1 MKKLLFLLTAMIM
14 AMSLSAAP
22 VDQAT
27 AMKKAQSFLK
37 NELYAGKIMSPGA
50 VTPVLLKAEMG
61 KVKINEPVYYIYNT
75 STTFLVVAGDDRA
88 VDILMVGDRPLKDV
102 NNMPPGLQDMLGQY
116 KDQIMF
122 LQEHPGLQSST
133 LVPAHAPSM
142 NATTYGPLLTC
153 NWDQEAPYWNQCKF
167 GNYQCLTGCP
177 ATSASMVFYYWKY
190 PTAATGVVPGYK
202 STISYSSYGSTSYT
216 HSALPSTTFDWAN
229 MLDSYT
235 GSYTTAQG
243 TAVATLMRY
252 VGQAEHMGYG
262 TSAAGGSGVSVDS
275 VSNIRNAFTF
285 FGYDSSTT
293 RFVKKTSAYSGG
305 STLYTDAQWAALIQE
320 EMAAGRPIVFCAVSS
335 NAGGHA
341 FNVDGYN
348 SSTNKYHVNFGW
360 SGDGNAWC
368 ALNSFGYSSYNF
380 NVYQQMVIGI
390 QPPSGST
397 ATPTLTVSPT
407 SLSFSTTAGQTV
419 SKTFTVTGTNL
430 TGNVTL
436 TKTDANGVYT
446 ISPTTISASAAASG
460 ATVTVTYKPTAAG
473 THTGSIAI
481 ASSGATSKSV
491 SLSGTATAAA
501 LETYTPVMSAA
512 NSSYIT
518 TNSFRANWTDQTSS
532 SNVSSYTLQVTE
544 KGSTPATSQLANIDL
559 SSVTQVTNSD
569 GYLTDVSS
577 NIASYLGTGWTA
589 STYVYANT
597 GMLITGGNLVSPNY
611 SLSGYSKMT
620 VKVTAYSY
628 YSSYYGN
635 ATLSVGSGSQTQT
648 QALSDNS
655 TTYTFV
661 LNCSST
667 DKVTIG
673 STSNYISVS
682 KIEIYAGDAS
692 SVNMFA
698 ASETGGETSRTI
710 TGITNKYYTVNNLKE
725 GGTFTYKVKAIY
737 TDGSQSAWS
746 NEQEVTLTEPVAA
759 TPTLTV
765 TPTSLNMSAYT
776 GETATAT
783 FKVTGAD
790 LTGNVTLTKSGSSV
804 FTISP
809 TTITAAN
816 AANGVNVTVT
826 YKPTATGTQTG
837 TITIAS
843 SGAESKT
850 VSLTGT
856 ASAAPIT
863 TYTPVMS
870 AANSSYVTSSS
881 FRADWTDQTA
891 SSNVASYTLQ
901 VNGQGGSTPSTGTTL
916 LGTID
921 GSNYTGSY
929 KTITLS
935 SPWGGT
941 NVKGGNSA
949 VYTSGSSGKITFT
962 IPSGYSSNTTFS
974 VQITTVSGTYGSG
987 NITVKSTQ
995 TSAVGHSFSKG
1006 ETYTWTVTGKTGDVI
1021 TIYSTDSS
1029 YSPDMSL
1036 IKVYAGNITLNATET
1051 GDATARTITG
1061 ITNKYYTV
1069 NNLTAGAT
1077 YTYKVKAIYTDG
1089 SESAWSNEQSV
1100 TLKDEEPAA
1109 TPTLTVTPTSLNMTA
1124 NVGETKTATFKVTG
1138 ADLTGNVTLSV
1149 SGASV
1154 FTISQSSITAANAAN
1169 GVNVTVTYKPTAYG
1183 TQTATVTVASSG
1195 ATSKTVA
1202 LTGNATINKANP
1214 VLTTPT
1220 IVSSTSFTANWTHD
1234 VDASTVSSYTMYG
1247 TLTAQPSGDDP
1258 EPETTLLGSLDGSN
1272 YTGSYASITL
1282 TSPWGGSNVKAGNGA
1297 IYTKNSSSWWGSST
1311 TYGTITFTIPSGYS
1325 NATFTI
1331 QITTANT
1338 SYGTGNITVKSAKTS
1353 AVGHTFAK
1361 GETYTWTV
1369 TGSAGDKI
1377 TIYSTDSSYSP
1388 DMTWIGIYAGTMNL
1402 NATATGDNTNFV
1414 ITDIDAGSTGITL
1427 SNLVEGGTYSYY
1439 IVANY
1444 VDGTTG
1450 TSNTQEV
1457 TLVSVNM
1464 GGHTAV
1470 KSLIADGDEIESVTY
1485 VNMAGVQSKQPWD
1498 GVNIVVTRYKSGAVK
1513 SSKVMF

>member
-1 MKKLLFLLTAMIM
+1 MKKILLFLTAAMITASM
-14 AMSLSAAP
+14 MAAP
-22 VDQAT
+22 VDQFT
-27 AMKKAQSFLK
+27 AMQKAKSFLT
-37 NELYAGKIMSPGA
+37 NELYAGKMMSPA
-50 VTPVLLKAEMG
+50 ALQPVLLKAEMG
-61 KVKINEPVYYIYNT
+61 NAKLNEPVYYIFNT

-88 VDILMVGDRPLKDV
+88 EEILMIGDRPLSNV
-102 NNMPPGLQDMLGQY
+102 NSLPLGLQDMLGQY

-122 LQEHPGLQSST
+122 LQEHPGLRPTS
-133 LVPAHAPSM
+133 VEAPTPSF
-142 NATTYGPLLTC
+142 NAATYGPLLTC
-153 NWDQEAPYWNQCKF
+153 NWDQEAPYYNQCKF
-167 GNYQCLTGCP
+167 GSYQCLTGCP

-190 PTAATGVVPGYK
+190 PTGATPAVPGYK
-202 STISYSSYGSTSYT
+202 STISYSSYGSKSYT

-243 TAVATLMRY
+243 TAVATLMHY
-252 VGQAEHMGYG
+252 VGQAERMGYG

-275 VSNIRNAFTF
+275 VCNIRDAFTF

-305 STLYTDAQWAALIQE
+305 TTLYSDSQWAALIQE

-368 ALNSFGYSSYNF
+368 SLNSFGYSSYNF

-407 SLSFSTTAGQTV
+407 SLSFSTTAGQAV

-436 TKTDANGVYT
+436 TKTDANGAYT
-446 ISPTTISASAAASG
+446 ISPTTITAANAANG
-460 ATVTVTYKPTAAG
+460 VTVTVTYNPTAAG

-481 ASSGATSKSV
+481 ASSGATSKTV

-501 LETYTPVMSAA
+501 L
-512 NSSYIT
+512 
-518 TNSFRANWTDQTSS
+518 
-532 SNVSSYTLQVTE
+532 
-544 KGSTPATSQLANIDL
+544 
-559 SSVTQVTNSD
+559 
-569 GYLTDVSS
+569 
-577 NIASYLGTGWTA
+577 
-589 STYVYANT
+589 
-597 GMLITGGNLVSPNY
+597 
-611 SLSGYSKMT
+611 
-620 VKVTAYSY
+620 
-628 YSSYYGN
+628 
-635 ATLSVGSGSQTQT
+635 
-648 QALSDNS
+648 
-655 TTYTFV
+655 
-661 LNCSST
+661 
-667 DKVTIG
+667 
-673 STSNYISVS
+673 
-682 KIEIYAGDAS
+682 
-692 SVNMFA
+692 
-698 ASETGGETSRTI
+698 
-710 TGITNKYYTVNNLKE
+710 
-725 GGTFTYKVKAIY
+725 
-737 TDGSQSAWS
+737 
-746 NEQEVTLTEPVAA
+746 
-759 TPTLTV
+759 
-765 TPTSLNMSAYT
+765 
-776 GETATAT
+776 
-783 FKVTGAD
+783 
-790 LTGNVTLTKSGSSV
+790 
-804 FTISP
+804 
-809 TTITAAN
+809 
-816 AANGVNVTVT
+816 
-826 YKPTATGTQTG
+826 
-837 TITIAS
+837 
-843 SGAESKT
+843 
-850 VSLTGT
+850 
-856 ASAAPIT
+856 T

-870 AANSSYVTSSS
+870 AAKSSYITNSS
-881 FRADWTDQTA
+881 FRADWTDQT
-891 SSNVASYTLQ
+891 SSTNVSSYTLQ
-901 VNGQGGSTPSTGTTL
+901 VNSEGSSTPTTTTL
-916 LGTID
+916 LGTIN

-941 NVKGGNSA
+941 NVKGGNNA

-1036 IKVYAGNITLNATET
+1036 IQVYAGNINLNASET
-1051 GDATARTITG
+1051 GDANARTITG

-1069 NNLTAGAT
+1069 SNLTAGTT
-1077 YTYKVKAIYTDG
+1077 YVYKVKAIYTDG
-1089 SESAWSNEQSV
+1089 TSSSWSNEQSV
-1100 TLKDEEPAA
+1100 TLSEDQPAA
-1109 TPTLTVTPTSLNMTA
+1109 TPTLTVTPTSLNMSAKVNGTA
-1124 NVGETKTATFKVTG
+1124 TATFKVTG
-1138 ADLTGNVTLSV
+1138 ADLTGNVTLSL
-1149 SGASV
+1149 SGDNV
-1154 FTISQSSITAANAAN
+1154 FSISPTTITAANAAN

-1202 LTGNATINKANP
+1202 ITGNATLDKANP
-1214 VLTTPT
+1214 VLTAPT

-1234 VDASTVSSYTMYG
+1234 VDASSVSSYTMYG
-1247 TLTAQPSGDDP
+1247 VLTAQPSGE
-1258 EPETTLLGSLDGSN
+1258 EPSGSTLLGSLDGSN

-1297 IYTKNSSSWWGSST
+1297 IYTKNSSSWWST
-1311 TYGTITFTIPSGYS
+1311 SYGNITYTVPSGYS
-1325 NATFTI
+1325 NATFTV
-1331 QITTANT
+1331 QITTAST
-1338 SYGTGNITVKSAKTS
+1338 SYGSGSITVKSATTS
-1353 AVGHTFAK
+1353 AVKQTVTK
-1361 GETYTWTV
+1361 GNTYTWTV
-1369 TGSAGDKI
+1369 TASAGDKI

-1388 DMTWIGIYAGTMNL
+1388 DMAWIGIYAGTMNL

-1414 ITDIDAGSTGITL
+1414 ITDISAGSTGITL
-1427 SNLVEGGTYSYY
+1427 SNLVENGTYSYY

-1444 VDGTTG
+1444 VDGTTA

-1464 GGHTAV
+1464 GNQTAIN
-1470 KSLIADGDEIESVTY
+1470 SIAADGDEVESVTY
-1485 VNMAGVQSKQPWD
+1485 VNMSGVQSKEPFD
-1498 GVNIVVTRYKSGAVK
+1498 GINIVVTRYKSGAVK
-1513 SSKVMF
+1513 STKVLH

>member
-1 MKKLLFLLTAMIM
+1 MKKILFFLTAAIM

-27 AMKKAQSFLK
+27 AMRKAQNFLSQH
-37 NELYAGKIMSPGA
+37 YAGKVMAPA
-50 VTPVLLKAEMG
+50 ALQPVLLKAEMG
-61 KVKINEPVYYIYNT
+61 KAKINEPVYYIYNT
-75 STTFLVVAGDDRA
+75 ATTFVVVAGDDRA
-88 VDILMVGDRPLKDV
+88 EEILMVGDRPLKDV
-102 NNMPPGLQDMLGQY
+102 NNLPLGLRDLLGQY

-122 LQEHPGLQSST
+122 LQEHPGLHGSPMAIPPGT
-133 LVPAHAPSM
+133 PSLR
-142 NATTYGPLLTC
+142 AGTYGPLLTC
-153 NWDQEAPYWNQCKF
+153 NWDQQAPYWNQCKF
-167 GNYQCLTGCP
+167 GSYQCLTGCP
-177 ATSASMVFYYWKY
+177 ATSASMVFYFWKY
-190 PTAATGVVPGYK
+190 PTDPTPVVPGYK
-202 STISYSSYGSTSYT
+202 STISTGSYSSKSYT

-229 MLDSYT
+229 MLDDYT

-243 TAVATLMRY
+243 NAVATLMHY

-262 TSAAGGSGVSVDS
+262 TDGSGVSVDS

-305 STLYTDAQWAALIQE
+305 STLYTDAQWAAMIQE

-335 NAGGHA
+335 SAGGHA

-348 SSTNKYHVNFGW
+348 SSTNKYHINFGW

-368 ALNSFGYSSYNF
+368 SLNSFGYSSYNF

-390 QPPSGST
+390 QPPSGAS
-397 ATPTLTVSPT
+397 ATPTLSVSPT

-436 TKTDANGVYT
+436 TKTDANGAYT

-473 THTGSIAI
+473 THTGSITI
-481 ASSGATSKSV
+481 ASSGATSKTV

-518 TNSFRANWTDQTSS
+518 TNSFRANWTDQTTS
-532 SNVSSYTLQVTE
+532 SNVASYTLQVTE
-544 KGSTPATSQLANIDL
+544 KGSTPATSQLADIDL
-559 SSVTQVTNSD
+559 SGVTQVTTSD
-569 GYLTDVSS
+569 GYLSDVSS
-577 NIASYLGTGWTA
+577 NITSYLGTGWTA

-597 GMLITGGNLVSPNY
+597 GMLITGGNLVSPTY
-611 SLSGYSKMT
+611 SLSGYSKVT
-620 VKVTAYSY
+620 VKVKAYSY

-635 ATLSVGSGSQTQT
+635 ATLSVATGSASKT
-648 QALSDNS
+648 QALSDTN
-655 TTYTFV
+655 TEYTFV
-661 LNCSST
+661 LDCSSS

-673 STSNYISVS
+673 STSNYISIS
-682 KIEIYAGDAS
+682 NIEIYAGDAS
-692 SVNMFA
+692 SLNMLA

-710 TGITNKYYTVNNLKE
+710 TGITNKYYTVNNLKT
-725 GGTFTYKVKAIY
+725 GGTFVYKVKAIY

-746 NEQEVTLTEPVAA
+746 NEQEVTLKEEEVVA

-765 TPTSLNMSAYT
+765 TPATLSMTAYT

-804 FTISP
+804 FTIS
-809 TTITAAN
+809 TTSITAAN

-850 VSLTGT
+850 VTLTGNAT
-856 ASAAPIT
+856 TAPIT

-870 AANSSYVTSSS
+870 AANSSYVTTNS

-891 SSNVASYTLQ
+891 SANVASYTLQ
-901 VNGQGGSTPSTGTTL
+901 VNGQGGTTPSTGTTL

-921 GSNYTGSY
+921 GSSYTGSY
-929 KTITLS
+929 KTISLT
-935 SPWGGT
+935 SPWGGS
-941 NVKGGNSA
+941 NVRGGNSA
-949 VYTSGSSGKITFT
+949 VYFTKSGKITFT
-962 IPSGYSSNTTFS
+962 IPSGYSNATFS
-974 VQITTVSGTYGSG
+974 VKVTTSNNSYGTG
-987 NITVKSTQ
+987 NVTVKSTK
-995 TSAVGHSFSKG
+995 TTAAGHTFAKN
-1006 ETYTWTVTGKTGDVI
+1006 ETYTWIVTGSAGDVI
-1021 TIYSTDSS
+1021 TLTTTDSS
-1029 YSPDMSL
+1029 YSPDMTM
-1036 IKVYAGNITLNATET
+1036 IQVYAGNTTLNATET
-1051 GDATARTITG
+1051 GDATDRTITG

-1069 NNLTAGAT
+1069 TGLTTAAT

-1089 SESAWSNEQSV
+1089 SESAWSNEQTV

-1109 TPTLTVTPTSLNMTA
+1109 TPTLTVTPASLSMTA
-1124 NVGETKTATFKVTG
+1124 NVGATKTATFKVTG
-1138 ADLTGNVTLSV
+1138 ADLTGNVTLSL

-1154 FTISQSSITAANAAN
+1154 FSISPTTITAANAAN
-1169 GVNVTVTYKPTAYG
+1169 GVNVTVTYAPTAYG
-1183 TQTATVTVASSG
+1183 SQTATVTIASEG
-1195 ATSKTVA
+1195 AASKTVA
-1202 LTGNATINKANP
+1202 LTGNATINKADP
-1214 VLTTPT
+1214 VLTDATN
-1220 IVSSTSFTANWTHD
+1220 ISSTSFTANWTHD
-1234 VDASTVSSYTMYG
+1234 VDASSVSSYTLYG
-1247 TLTAQPSGDDP
+1247 KLTAQPEGGD
-1258 EPETTLLGSLDGSN
+1258 EPTSTLLGSLDGSN
-1272 YTGSYASITL
+1272 YTGSYASISL
-1282 TSPWGGSNVKAGNGA
+1282 TSPWGGSNVRAGNGA
-1297 IYTKNSSSWWGSST
+1297 IYTKNSTSWWST
-1311 TYGTITFTIPSGYS
+1311 SYGNITFTIPSGYS

-1353 AVGHTFAK
+1353 AVGHTFTK

-1377 TIYSTDSSYSP
+1377 TIYSTDNSYSP
-1388 DMTWIGIYAGTMNL
+1388 DMALICIYAGTLNL
-1402 NATATGDNTNFV
+1402 NATATGDNTDFV
-1414 ITDIDAGSTGITL
+1414 ITDIEAGSAGITL

-1439 IVANY
+1439 LVANY
-1444 VDGTTG
+1444 VDGTTA

-1457 TLVSVNM
+1457 TLLSMNFNPN
-1464 GGHTAV
+1464 TAINSIV
-1470 KSLIADGDEIESVTY
+1470 ADGDEIESITY
-1485 VNMAGVQSKQPWD
+1485 VNMSGMQSKEPFE
-1498 GVNIVVTRYKSGAVK
+1498 GVNIKVVRYKNGAVK
-1513 SSKVMF
+1513 SSKVLY

>member
-1 MKKLLFLLTAMIM
+1 MKKILFFLTAAIM

-27 AMKKAQSFLK
+27 AMRKAQNFLSQH
-37 NELYAGKIMSPGA
+37 YAGKVMAPA
-50 VTPVLLKAEMG
+50 ALQPVLLKAEMG
-61 KVKINEPVYYIYNT
+61 KAKINEPVYYIYNT
-75 STTFLVVAGDDRA
+75 ATTFVVVAGDDRA
-88 VDILMVGDRPLKDV
+88 EEILMVGDRPLKDV
-102 NNMPPGLQDMLGQY
+102 NNLPLGLRDLLGQY

-122 LQEHPGLQSST
+122 LQEHPGLHGSPMAIPPGT
-133 LVPAHAPSM
+133 PSLR
-142 NATTYGPLLTC
+142 AGTYGPLLTC
-153 NWDQEAPYWNQCKF
+153 NWDQQAPYWNQCKF
-167 GNYQCLTGCP
+167 GSYQCLTGCP
-177 ATSASMVFYYWKY
+177 ATSASMVFYFWKY
-190 PTAATGVVPGYK
+190 PTDPTPVVPGYK
-202 STISYSSYGSTSYT
+202 STISTGSYSSKSYT

-229 MLDSYT
+229 MLDDYT

-243 TAVATLMRY
+243 NAVATLMHY

-262 TSAAGGSGVSVDS
+262 TDGSGVSVDS

-305 STLYTDAQWAALIQE
+305 STLYTDAQWAAMIQE

-335 NAGGHA
+335 SAGGHA

-348 SSTNKYHVNFGW
+348 SSTNKYHINFGW

-368 ALNSFGYSSYNF
+368 SLNSFGYSSYNF

-390 QPPSGST
+390 QPPSGAS
-397 ATPTLTVSPT
+397 ATPTLSVSPT

-436 TKTDANGVYT
+436 TKTDANGAYT

-473 THTGSIAI
+473 THTGSITI
-481 ASSGATSKSV
+481 ASSGATSKTV
-491 SLSGTATAAA
+491 SLSGSATAAA

-518 TNSFRANWTDQTSS
+518 TNSFRANWTDQTTS
-532 SNVSSYTLQVTE
+532 SNVASYTLQVTE
-544 KGSTPATSQLANIDL
+544 KGSTPATSQLADIDL
-559 SSVTQVTNSD
+559 SGVTQVTTSD
-569 GYLTDVSS
+569 GYLSDVSS
-577 NIASYLGTGWTA
+577 NITSYLGTGWTA

-597 GMLITGGNLVSPNY
+597 GMLITGGNLVSPTY
-611 SLSGYSKMT
+611 SLSGYSKVT
-620 VKVTAYSY
+620 VKVKAYSY

-635 ATLSVGSGSQTQT
+635 ATLSVATGSASKT
-648 QALSDNS
+648 QALSDTN
-655 TTYTFV
+655 TEYTFV
-661 LNCSST
+661 LDCSSS

-673 STSNYISVS
+673 STSNYISIS
-682 KIEIYAGDAS
+682 NIEIYAGDAS
-692 SVNMFA
+692 SLNMLA

-710 TGITNKYYTVNNLKE
+710 TGITNKYYTVNNLKT
-725 GGTFTYKVKAIY
+725 GGTFVYKVKAIY

-746 NEQEVTLTEPVAA
+746 NEQEVTLKEEEVVA

-765 TPTSLNMSAYT
+765 TPATLSMTAYT

-804 FTISP
+804 FTIS
-809 TTITAAN
+809 TTSITAAN

-850 VSLTGT
+850 VTLTGNAT
-856 ASAAPIT
+856 TAPIT

-870 AANSSYVTSSS
+870 AANSSYVTTNS

-891 SSNVASYTLQ
+891 SANVASYTLQ
-901 VNGQGGSTPSTGTTL
+901 VNGQGGTTPSTGSTL

-921 GSNYTGSY
+921 GSSYTGSY
-929 KTITLS
+929 KTISLT
-935 SPWGGT
+935 SPWGGS
-941 NVKGGNSA
+941 NVRGGNSA
-949 VYTSGSSGKITFT
+949 VYFTKSGKITFT
-962 IPSGYSSNTTFS
+962 IPSGYSNATFS
-974 VQITTVSGTYGSG
+974 VKVTTSNNSYGTG
-987 NITVKSTQ
+987 NVTVKSTK
-995 TSAVGHSFSKG
+995 TTAVGHTFAKN
-1006 ETYTWTVTGKTGDVI
+1006 ETYTWIVTGSAGDVI
-1021 TIYSTDSS
+1021 TLTTTDSS
-1029 YSPDMSL
+1029 YSPDMTM
-1036 IKVYAGNITLNATET
+1036 IQVYAGNTTLNATET
-1051 GDATARTITG
+1051 GDATDRTITG

-1069 NNLTAGAT
+1069 TGLTTAAT

-1089 SESAWSNEQSV
+1089 SESAWSNEQTV

-1109 TPTLTVTPTSLNMTA
+1109 TPTLTVTPASLSMTA
-1124 NVGETKTATFKVTG
+1124 NVGATKTATFKVTG
-1138 ADLTGNVTLSV
+1138 ADLTGNVTLSL

-1154 FTISQSSITAANAAN
+1154 FSISPTTITAANAAN
-1169 GVNVTVTYKPTAYG
+1169 GVNVTVTYAPTAYG
-1183 TQTATVTVASSG
+1183 SQTATVTIASEG
-1195 ATSKTVA
+1195 AASKTVA
-1202 LTGNATINKANP
+1202 LTGNATINKADP
-1214 VLTTPT
+1214 VLTDATN
-1220 IVSSTSFTANWTHD
+1220 ISSTSFTANWTHD
-1234 VDASTVSSYTMYG
+1234 VDASSVSSYTLYG
-1247 TLTAQPSGDDP
+1247 KLTAQPEGGD
-1258 EPETTLLGSLDGSN
+1258 EPTSTLLGSLDGSN
-1272 YTGSYASITL
+1272 YTGSYASISL
-1282 TSPWGGSNVKAGNGA
+1282 TSPWGGSNVRAGNGA
-1297 IYTKNSSSWWGSST
+1297 IYTKNSTSWWST
-1311 TYGTITFTIPSGYS
+1311 SYGNITFTIPSGYS

-1353 AVGHTFAK
+1353 AVGHTFTK

-1377 TIYSTDSSYSP
+1377 TIYSTDNSYSP
-1388 DMTWIGIYAGTMNL
+1388 DMALICIYAGTLNL
-1402 NATATGDNTNFV
+1402 NATATGDNTDFV
-1414 ITDIDAGSTGITL
+1414 ITDIEAGSAGITL

-1439 IVANY
+1439 LVANY
-1444 VDGTTG
+1444 VDGTTA

-1457 TLVSVNM
+1457 TLLSMNFNPN
-1464 GGHTAV
+1464 TAINSIV
-1470 KSLIADGDEIESVTY
+1470 ADGDEIESITY
-1485 VNMAGVQSKQPWD
+1485 VNMSGMQSKEPFE
-1498 GVNIVVTRYKSGAVK
+1498 GVNIKVVRYKNGAVK
-1513 SSKVMF
+1513 SSKVLY

>member
-1 MKKLLFLLTAMIM
+1 MKKILLLMATVLTAV
-14 AMSLSAAP
+14 SLTAAP
-22 VDQAT
+22 VDQVT
-27 AMKKAQSFLK
+27 AKKIAQNYLT
-37 NELYAGKIMSPGA
+37 NVLYAGKMMAPVA
-50 VTPVLLKAEMG
+50 VNPVLLKAEMG
-61 KVKINEPVYYIYNT
+61 SVKVNQPVYYIYNT
-75 STTFLVVAGDDRA
+75 STTFIVVAGDDRA
-88 VDILMVGDRPLKDV
+88 ESILMVGDRPLKDL
-102 NNMPPGLQDMLGQY
+102 NNLPWGLRDMLGQY
-116 KDQIMF
+116 KDQIMY
-122 LQEHPGLQSST
+122 LQEHPGMQSST
-133 LVPAHAPSM
+133 LALPNHRL

-153 NWDQEAPYWNQCKF
+153 NWDQEAPYYNQCKF
-167 GNYQCLTGCP
+167 GTYQCLTGCP

-190 PTAATGVVPGYK
+190 PTAATPAVPGYK
-202 STISYSSYGSTSYT
+202 STISYSSYGSKSYT
-216 HSALPSTTFDWAN
+216 HTALPSVTFDWAN

-243 TAVATLMRY
+243 NAVATLMHY
-252 VGQAEHMGYG
+252 VGQAERMGYG

-275 VSNIRNAFTF
+275 VCNIRDAFTF
-285 FGYDSSTT
+285 FGYDASTT

-305 STLYTDAQWAALIQE
+305 STLYTDSQWAAMIQE

-341 FNVDGYN
+341 FNVDGYR
-348 SSTNKYHVNFGW
+348 SSDNKYHVNFGW

-368 ALNSFGYSSYNF
+368 SLNSFGYSSYNF

-397 ATPTLTVSPT
+397 ATPTLTVSPS

-430 TGNVTL
+430 TGSVTL

-446 ISPTTISASAAASG
+446 ISPSTISASAAASG

-481 ASSGATSKSV
+481 ASSGATSKTV

-518 TNSFRANWTDQTSS
+518 TNSFRANWTDQTTS

-544 KGSTPATSQLANIDL
+544 KGSTPATSQLASIDL
-559 SSVTQVTNSD
+559 SSVSQVVND
-569 GYLTDVSS
+569 EGYLTDVSGS
-577 NIASYLGTGWTA
+577 IASYLGTGWTA

-611 SLSGYSKMT
+611 SLSGYSKVT

-628 YSSYYGN
+628 YSSYYGA
-635 ATLSVGSGSQTQT
+635 ATLSVGTGSQTKT
-648 QALSDNS
+648 QALSDS
-655 TTYTFV
+655 GTEYTFV

-682 KIEIYAGDAS
+682 KIEIYAGDATLTS
-692 SVNMFA
+692 FK
-698 ASETGGETSRTI
+698 ASESGGETSRTI

-725 GGTFTYKVKAIY
+725 GATFVYKVKAIY
-737 TDGSQSAWS
+737 TDGTQSAWS
-746 NEQEVTLTEPVAA
+746 NEQEVTLQEAVVA

-765 TPTSLNMSAYT
+765 TPATLNMSAYT

-804 FTISP
+804 FTITP

-856 ASAAPIT
+856 ATNAPVT

-870 AANSSYVTSSS
+870 AANSSYITSSS
-881 FRADWTDQTA
+881 FRADWTDQT
-891 SSNVASYTLQ
+891 SSTNVASYTLQ
-901 VNGQGGSTPSTGTTL
+901 VNGQGGGSTPTPTTTL
-916 LGTID
+916 LGSID

-935 SPWGGT
+935 SPWSGT
-941 NVKGGNSA
+941 SVKGGNSA
-949 VYTSGSSGKITFT
+949 VYIAKNGKITFT
-962 IPSGYSSNTTFS
+962 IPSGYSSNTTFT
-974 VQITTVSGTYGSG
+974 VKITTVTGTYGTG
-987 NITVKSTQ
+987 NFTVAATQ
-995 TSAVGHSFSKG
+995 TSAVGHTFAKG
-1006 ETYTWTVTGKTGDVI
+1006 ETYAWTVTGKTGDVI
-1021 TIYSTDSS
+1021 TITSTDSS
-1029 YSPDMSL
+1029 YSPDASL
-1036 IKVYAGNITLNATET
+1036 IEVYAGNATLNASES
-1051 GDATARTITG
+1051 GDATNRTITG

-1124 NVGETKTATFKVTG
+1124 NVDGTATATFKVTG
-1138 ADLTGNVTLSV
+1138 TDLTGNVTLTK
-1149 SGASV
+1149 SGSDV
-1154 FTISQSSITAANAAN
+1154 FSITPTTITAANAAN

-1183 TQTATVTVASSG
+1183 TQTGTVTVASAG
-1195 ATSKTVA
+1195 ATSKTVS
-1202 LTGNATINKANP
+1202 LNGNATIGKANP
-1214 VLTTPT
+1214 VLNAATN
-1220 IVSSTSFTANWTHD
+1220 ISSTSFTANWTHD
-1234 VDASTVSSYTMYG
+1234 VSASTVSSYTLYG
-1247 TLTAQPSGDDP
+1247 TLTAQPGGGD
-1258 EPETTLLGSLDGSN
+1258 EPTTTLLGSLDGSN
-1272 YTGSYASITL
+1272 YTGSYTSITL

-1297 IYTKNSSSWWGSST
+1297 IYTKNSSSWWST
-1311 TYGTITFTIPSGYS
+1311 SYGNITFTVPSGYS
-1325 NATFTI
+1325 NATFTV
-1331 QITTANT
+1331 QITSANS

-1353 AVGHTFAK
+1353 AVGYTFTQGATK
-1361 GETYTWTV
+1361 TWTV
-1369 TGSAGDKI
+1369 TASAGDKI

-1388 DMTWIGIYAGTMNL
+1388 DMAFIAIYAGTMNL
-1402 NATATGDNTNFV
+1402 NATATGDNTDFV

-1439 IVANY
+1439 LVANY
-1444 VDGTTG
+1444 VDGTTA

-1457 TLVSVNM
+1457 TLVGLNI
-1464 GGHTAV
+1464 GHDTAIN
-1470 KSLIADGDEIESVTY
+1470 SIAADGDEVVSVTY
-1485 VNMAGVQSKQPWD
+1485 VNMSGMQSKQPWD
-1498 GVNIVVTRYKSGAVK
+1498 GVNIVVTRYKSGLTK
-1513 SSKVMF
+1513 SSKVIR

>member
-1 MKKLLFLLTAMIM
+1 MKKLLFFLTAAIM

-22 VDQAT
+22 VDQTT

-37 NELYAGKIMSPGA
+37 NELYAGQFMSPA
-50 VTPVLLKAEMG
+50 ATVPVLLKAEMG
-61 KVKINEPVYYIYNT
+61 DAKVGTPVYYIFNT
-75 STTFLVVAGDDRA
+75 STTFIVVAGDDRA
-88 VDILMVGDRPLKDV
+88 DEILMVGDRPLRDV
-102 NNMPPGLQDMLGQY
+102 NNLPLGMQDMLGQY
-116 KDQIMF
+116 KDQIMY
-122 LQEHPGLQSST
+122 LQKNPNLKSN
-133 LVPAHAPSM
+133 LLANPANTPKLRAG
-142 NATTYGPLLTC
+142 TYGPLLTC
-153 NWDQEAPYWNQCKF
+153 NWDQEAPYYNQCKF

-190 PTAATGVVPGYK
+190 PTAATPTVPGYK

-216 HSALPSTTFDWAN
+216 HSALPSTTFDWDN
-229 MLDSYT
+229 MLDDYT

-262 TSAAGGSGVSVDS
+262 TSSAGGSGVSVDS
-275 VSNIRNAFTF
+275 VCNIRDAFTF

-305 STLYTDAQWAALIQE
+305 TTLYTDTQWAAMIQE

-341 FNVDGYN
+341 FNVDGYR
-348 SSTNKYHVNFGW
+348 SSDNKYHINFGW

-368 ALNSFGYSSYNF
+368 SLNSFGYSSYNF

-390 QPPSGST
+390 QPPSSSD
-397 ATPTLTVSPT
+397 TPTLTVTPST
-407 SLSFSTTAGQTV
+407 LSFSTTAGQTAT
-419 SKTFTVTGTNL
+419 KTFTVTGSDL
-430 TGNVTL
+430 TGSVTVAL
-436 TKTDANGVYT
+436 TDANGVYSV
-446 ISPTTISASAAASG
+446 SPTTISASAAASG
-460 ATVTVTYKPTAAG
+460 ATVTVTYNPTAAG
-473 THTGSIAI
+473 THSATVTLS
-481 ASSGATSKSV
+481 SSGATSKTV
-491 SLSGTATAAA
+491 SISGTATAAA

-532 SNVSSYTLQVTE
+532 SNVTSYTLQVTE
-544 KGSTPATSQLANIDL
+544 KGSTPATSELANIDL
-559 SSVTQVTNSD
+559 SNVTQVTNSN
-569 GYLTDVSS
+569 GYLSDVSS
-577 NIASYLGTGWTA
+577 SITSYLGTGWTA

-597 GMLITGGNLVSPNY
+597 GMLITGGNLVSPTY
-611 SLSGYSKMT
+611 SLSGYSQVT
-620 VKVTAYSY
+620 VKVKAYSY
-628 YSSYYGN
+628 YSSYYGS
-635 ATLSVGSGSQTQT
+635 ATLSVGTGSQTQT
-648 QALSDNS
+648 QALTDNS
-655 TTYTFV
+655 TEYTFV
-661 LNCSST
+661 LNCSSS

-682 KIEIYAGDAS
+682 SIQIYAGDAS

-710 TGITNKYYTVNNLKE
+710 TGITNKYYTVSNLKE
-725 GGTFTYKVKAIY
+725 GGTFIYKVKAIY
-737 TDGSQSAWS
+737 TDGSESAWS
-746 NEQEVTLTEPVAA
+746 NEQEVTLNEATVA

-765 TPTSLNMSAYT
+765 TPATLSMSAYT

-783 FKVTGAD
+783 FTVTGAD

-804 FTISP
+804 FSITP

-826 YKPTATGTQTG
+826 YAPTATGTQTA
-837 TITIAS
+837 TITVAS

-850 VSLTGT
+850 VTLTGT
-856 ASAAPIT
+856 ATTAPIT

-901 VNGQGGSTPSTGTTL
+901 VDGQGGGTTPTTTTL
-916 LGTID
+916 LGSID

-941 NVKGGNSA
+941 SVKGGNSA
-949 VYTSGSSGKITFT
+949 VYISKNGKITFT
-962 IPSGYSSNTTFS
+962 IPSGYSSNTTFT
-974 VQITTVSGTYGSG
+974 VKITTVTGTYGSG
-987 NITVKSTQ
+987 NFTVAATQ
-995 TSAVGHSFSKG
+995 TSSVGHTFSKG
-1006 ETYTWTVTGKTGDVI
+1006 ETYAWTITGKTGDVI
-1021 TIYSTDSS
+1021 TITSTDSS
-1029 YSPDMSL
+1029 YSPDASL
-1036 IKVYAGNITLNATET
+1036 IEVYAGNATLNASET

-1069 NNLTAGAT
+1069 EGLTAAAT

-1089 SESAWSNEQSV
+1089 TESDWSNEQTV
-1100 TLKDEEPAA
+1100 TLKEEEQAA

-1124 NVGETKTATFKVTG
+1124 NVDGTATATFKVTG
-1138 ADLTGNVTLSV
+1138 ADLTGNVTLTLSE
-1149 SGASV
+1149 ASV
-1154 FTISQSSITAANAAN
+1154 FSISTTSITAANAAN
-1169 GVNVTVTYKPTAYG
+1169 GVTVTVTYAPTAYG

-1202 LTGNATINKANP
+1202 LTGNATIEKATP
-1214 VLTTPT
+1214 VLNAATN
-1220 IVSSTSFTANWTHD
+1220 ISSTGFTANWTHD
-1234 VDASTVSSYTMYG
+1234 VSSSSVSSYTLYG
-1247 TLTAQPSGDDP
+1247 TLTAQPSGD
-1258 EPETTLLGSLDGSN
+1258 EPSGATLLGSLDGSN
-1272 YTGSYASITL
+1272 YTGSYTSITL
-1282 TSPWGGSNVKAGNGA
+1282 SSPWGGSNVKGGNGA
-1297 IYTKNSSSWWGSST
+1297 IYTKNSSSWWSSST
-1311 TYGTITFTIPSGYS
+1311 TYGTITYTVPSGYS

-1331 QITTANT
+1331 QITTAST
-1338 SYGTGNITVKSAKTS
+1338 SYGAGNITVKSAKTS
-1353 AVGHTFAK
+1353 AVGHTFVK

-1369 TGSAGDKI
+1369 TASAGDKI

-1388 DMTWIGIYAGTMNL
+1388 DMTLINVYAGTLNL
-1402 NATATGDNTNFV
+1402 NATATGDNTDFV

-1444 VDGTTG
+1444 VDGTTA

-1464 GGHTAV
+1464 DNTGINT
-1470 KSLIADGDEIESVTY
+1470 IATDGDEIESVTY
-1485 VNMAGVQSKQPWD
+1485 VNMSGVQSKEPWD
-1498 GVNIVVTRYKSGAVK
+1498 GVNIVVTRYRSGAVK
-1513 SSKVMF
+1513 SSKVRF

>member
-1 MKKLLFLLTAMIM
+1 MKKLLTFMTVAIL
-14 AMSLSAAP
+14 AMSSLAAP
-22 VDQAT
+22 VDEAMAT
-27 AMKKAQSFLK
+27 RKAQHFLA
-37 NELYAGKIMSPGA
+37 NELYAGQIMSPA
-50 VTPVLLKAEMG
+50 ALHPVLMRAEMG
-61 KVKINEPVYYIYNT
+61 SAKMLGPVYYIFNT
-75 STTFLVVAGDDRA
+75 ATTFVVVAGDDRA
-88 VDILMVGDRPLKDV
+88 VDVLMVGDRPLQDI
-102 NNMPPGLQDMLGQY
+102 NNLPPGLEDMLGQY
-116 KDQIMF
+116 KDQISF
-122 LQEHPGLQSST
+122 LKENPNLRSNVLAT
-133 LVPAHAPSM
+133 PS
-142 NATTYGPLLTC
+142 NTPSLRAGTYGPLLTC
-153 NWDQEAPYWNQCKF
+153 NWDQQAPYWNQCKF

-177 ATSASMVFYYWKY
+177 ATSASMVFYFWKY
-190 PTAATGVVPGYK
+190 PTAATPAVPGYK

-243 TAVATLMRY
+243 NAVATLMHY

-285 FGYDSSTT
+285 FGYDASTT

-305 STLYTDAQWAALIQE
+305 TTLYTDSQWAALIQE

-341 FNVDGYN
+341 FNVDGYR
-348 SSTNKYHVNFGW
+348 SSDNKYHINFGW

-397 ATPTLTVSPT
+397 ATPTLTVSPS

-473 THTGSIAI
+473 TQTGTITI
-481 ASSGATSKSV
+481 ASSGASSKTV

-518 TNSFRANWTDQTSS
+518 TNSFRANWTDQTPSA
-532 SNVSSYTLQVTE
+532 NVASYTLQVTE
-544 KGSTPATSQLANIDL
+544 KGSTPATSQLASIDL
-559 SSVTQVTNSD
+559 SGVSQVTNSD

-635 ATLSVGSGSQTQT
+635 ATLSVGTGSQTKT
-648 QALSDNS
+648 QALTDNS
-655 TTYTFV
+655 TEYTFV
-661 LNCSST
+661 LNCSTT

-682 KIEIYAGDAS
+682 KIEIYAGDATA
-692 SVNMFA
+692 VNMFA

-725 GGTFTYKVKAIY
+725 GGTFVYKVKAIY
-737 TDGSQSAWS
+737 TDGTSSAWS

-765 TPTSLNMSAYT
+765 TPTSLSMSAYT

-804 FTISP
+804 FSITP

-826 YKPTATGTQTG
+826 YAPTATGTQTG

-843 SGAESKT
+843 TGATSKT

-856 ASAAPIT
+856 ATAAPIT

-870 AANSSYVTSSS
+870 AANSNYVTSSS

-901 VNGQGGSTPSTGTTL
+901 VNGQGGGTTPTPTTTL

-921 GSNYTGSY
+921 GSQYTGSY
-929 KTITLS
+929 KNITLT
-935 SPWGGT
+935 SPWGGS
-941 NVKGGNSA
+941 NVKGGNNA
-949 VYTSGSSGKITFT
+949 VYFTKSGKITFT
-962 IPSGYSSNTTFS
+962 IPSGYTNATFS
-974 VQITTVSGTYGSG
+974 VKITTVTGTYGTG
-987 NITVKSTQ
+987 NVTVKSTK
-995 TSAVGHSFSKG
+995 TSAVGHTFSKG
-1006 ETYTWTVTGKTGDVI
+1006 ETYTWIVTGSAGDVI
-1021 TIYSTDSS
+1021 TLTTTDSS

-1036 IKVYAGNITLNATET
+1036 IQVYAGNTTLNATET

-1069 NNLTAGAT
+1069 NSLTAGAT

-1124 NVGETKTATFKVTG
+1124 NVDGTATATFKVTG
-1138 ADLTGNVTLSV
+1138 ADLTGNVTLSL

-1154 FTISQSSITAANAAN
+1154 FTLSTSSITAANAAN

-1183 TQTATVTVASSG
+1183 TQNATVTVASTG
-1195 ATSKTVA
+1195 ATSKTVSI
-1202 LTGNATINKANP
+1202 TGNATIAKSNP
-1214 VLTTPT
+1214 VLNAATN
-1220 IVSSTSFTANWTHD
+1220 ISNTSFTANWTHN
-1234 VDASTVSSYTMYG
+1234 VSASVVSSYTLYG
-1247 TLTAQPSGDDP
+1247 TLTAQPGGGD
-1258 EPETTLLGSLDGSN
+1258 EPSSTLLGSLDGSN

-1297 IYTKNSSSWWGSST
+1297 IYTKNSTSWWGSST
-1311 TYGTITFTIPSGYS
+1311 TYGTITFTVPSGYT
-1325 NATFTI
+1325 NATFTV

-1338 SYGTGNITVKSAKTS
+1338 SYGSGNITVKSAKTS
-1353 AVGHTFAK
+1353 AVGHSFSK

-1369 TGSAGDKI
+1369 TASSGDKI

-1402 NATATGDNTNFV
+1402 NATATGDNTDFV

-1439 IVANY
+1439 LVANY
-1444 VDGTTG
+1444 VDGTTA

-1457 TLVSVNM
+1457 TLTSLNFNPN
-1464 GGHTAV
+1464 TAIN
-1470 KSLIADGDEIESVTY
+1470 SIAADGDEVESVTY
-1485 VNMAGVQSKQPWD
+1485 VNTSGMQSKEPFD
-1498 GVNIVVTRYKSGAVK
+1498 GINIVITRYKNGVVK
-1513 SSKVMF
+1513 SSKRLF

>member
-1 MKKLLFLLTAMIM
+1 MKKILLFLTAAMITASM
-14 AMSLSAAP
+14 MAAP
-22 VDQAT
+22 VDQFT
-27 AMKKAQSFLK
+27 AMQKAKSFLT
-37 NELYAGKIMSPGA
+37 NELYAGKMMSPA
-50 VTPVLLKAEMG
+50 ALQPVLLKAEMG
-61 KVKINEPVYYIYNT
+61 NAKLNEPVYYIFNT

-88 VDILMVGDRPLKDV
+88 EEILMIGDRPLSNV
-102 NNMPPGLQDMLGQY
+102 NNLPLGLQDMLGQY

-122 LQEHPGLQSST
+122 LQEHPGLRPTS
-133 LVPAHAPSM
+133 VEAPTPSF
-142 NATTYGPLLTC
+142 NAATYGPLLTC
-153 NWDQEAPYWNQCKF
+153 NWDQEAPYYNQCKF
-167 GNYQCLTGCP
+167 GSYQCLTGCP

-190 PTAATGVVPGYK
+190 PTGATPAVPGYK
-202 STISYSSYGSTSYT
+202 STISYSSYGSKSYT

-243 TAVATLMRY
+243 TAVATLMHY
-252 VGQAEHMGYG
+252 VGQAERMGYG

-275 VSNIRNAFTF
+275 VCNIRDAFTF

-305 STLYTDAQWAALIQE
+305 TTLYSDSQWAALIQE

-368 ALNSFGYSSYNF
+368 SLNSFGYSSYNF

-407 SLSFSTTAGQTV
+407 SLSFSTTAGQAV

-436 TKTDANGVYT
+436 TKTDANGAYT
-446 ISPTTISASAAASG
+446 ISPTTITAANAANG
-460 ATVTVTYKPTAAG
+460 VTVTVTYSPTAAG

-481 ASSGATSKSV
+481 ASSGATSKTV

-501 LETYTPVMSAA
+501 LTTYTPVMSAA

-518 TNSFRANWTDQTSS
+518 
-532 SNVSSYTLQVTE
+532 
-544 KGSTPATSQLANIDL
+544 
-559 SSVTQVTNSD
+559 
-569 GYLTDVSS
+569 
-577 NIASYLGTGWTA
+577 
-589 STYVYANT
+589 
-597 GMLITGGNLVSPNY
+597 
-611 SLSGYSKMT
+611 
-620 VKVTAYSY
+620 
-628 YSSYYGN
+628 
-635 ATLSVGSGSQTQT
+635 
-648 QALSDNS
+648 
-655 TTYTFV
+655 
-661 LNCSST
+661 
-667 DKVTIG
+667 
-673 STSNYISVS
+673 
-682 KIEIYAGDAS
+682 
-692 SVNMFA
+692 
-698 ASETGGETSRTI
+698 
-710 TGITNKYYTVNNLKE
+710 
-725 GGTFTYKVKAIY
+725 
-737 TDGSQSAWS
+737 
-746 NEQEVTLTEPVAA
+746 
-759 TPTLTV
+759 
-765 TPTSLNMSAYT
+765 
-776 GETATAT
+776 
-783 FKVTGAD
+783 
-790 LTGNVTLTKSGSSV
+790 
-804 FTISP
+804 
-809 TTITAAN
+809 
-816 AANGVNVTVT
+816 
-826 YKPTATGTQTG
+826 
-837 TITIAS
+837 
-843 SGAESKT
+843 
-850 VSLTGT
+850 
-856 ASAAPIT
+856 
-863 TYTPVMS
+863 
-870 AANSSYVTSSS
+870 SSS
-881 FRADWTDQTA
+881 FRADWTDQT
-891 SSNVASYTLQ
+891 SSANVSSYTLQ
-901 VNGQGGSTPSTGTTL
+901 VNSEGSSTPTTTTL
-916 LGTID
+916 LGTIN

-941 NVKGGNSA
+941 NVKGGNNA

-1036 IKVYAGNITLNATET
+1036 IQVYAGNVNLNASET
-1051 GDATARTITG
+1051 GDANARTITG

-1069 NNLTAGAT
+1069 SNLTAGTT
-1077 YTYKVKAIYTDG
+1077 YIYKVKAIYTDG
-1089 SESAWSNEQSV
+1089 TSSAWSNEQSV
-1100 TLKDEEPAA
+1100 TLNEDQPAA
-1109 TPTLTVTPTSLNMTA
+1109 TPTLTVTPTSLNMSAKVNGTA
-1124 NVGETKTATFKVTG
+1124 TATFKVTG
-1138 ADLTGNVTLSV
+1138 ADLTGNVTLSL
-1149 SGASV
+1149 SGDNV
-1154 FTISQSSITAANAAN
+1154 FSISPTTITAANAAN

-1202 LTGNATINKANP
+1202 ITGNATLDKANP
-1214 VLTTPT
+1214 VLTAPT

-1234 VDASTVSSYTMYG
+1234 VDASSVSSYTMYG
-1247 TLTAQPSGDDP
+1247 VLTAQPSDD
-1258 EPETTLLGSLDGSN
+1258 EPSGSTLLASLDGSN

-1297 IYTKNSSSWWGSST
+1297 IYTKNSSSWWST
-1311 TYGTITFTIPSGYS
+1311 SYGNITYTVPSGYS
-1325 NATFTI
+1325 NATFTV
-1331 QITTANT
+1331 QITTAST
-1338 SYGTGNITVKSAKTS
+1338 SYGSGSITVKSATTS
-1353 AVGHTFAK
+1353 AVKQTVTK
-1361 GETYTWTV
+1361 GNTYTWTV
-1369 TGSAGDKI
+1369 TASAGDKI

-1388 DMTWIGIYAGTMNL
+1388 DMAWIGIYAGTMNL

-1414 ITDIDAGSTGITL
+1414 ITDISAGSTGITL
-1427 SNLVEGGTYSYY
+1427 SNLVENGTYSYY

-1444 VDGTTG
+1444 VDGTTA

-1464 GGHTAV
+1464 GNQTAIN
-1470 KSLIADGDEIESVTY
+1470 SIAADGDEVESVTY
-1485 VNMAGVQSKQPWD
+1485 VNMSGVQSKEPFD
-1498 GVNIVVTRYKSGAVK
+1498 GINIVVTRYKSGAVK
-1513 SSKVMF
+1513 SSKVRY

>member
-1 MKKLLFLLTAMIM
+1 MKKILFFLTAAIM

-27 AMKKAQSFLK
+27 AMRKAQNFLSQH
-37 NELYAGKIMSPGA
+37 YAGKVMAPA
-50 VTPVLLKAEMG
+50 ALQPVLLKAEMG
-61 KVKINEPVYYIYNT
+61 KAKINEPVYYIYNT
-75 STTFLVVAGDDRA
+75 ATTFVVVAGDDRA
-88 VDILMVGDRPLKDV
+88 EEILMVGDRPLKDV
-102 NNMPPGLQDMLGQY
+102 NNLPLGLRDLLGQY

-122 LQEHPGLQSST
+122 LQEHPGLHGSPMAIPPGT
-133 LVPAHAPSM
+133 PSLR
-142 NATTYGPLLTC
+142 AGTYGPLLTC
-153 NWDQEAPYWNQCKF
+153 NWDQQAPYWNQCKF
-167 GNYQCLTGCP
+167 GSYQCLTGCP
-177 ATSASMVFYYWKY
+177 ATSASMVFYFWKY
-190 PTAATGVVPGYK
+190 PTDPTPVVPGYK
-202 STISYSSYGSTSYT
+202 STISTGSYSSKSYT

-229 MLDSYT
+229 MLDDYT

-243 TAVATLMRY
+243 NAVATLMHY

-262 TSAAGGSGVSVDS
+262 TDGSGVSVDS

-305 STLYTDAQWAALIQE
+305 STLYTDAQWAAMIQE

-335 NAGGHA
+335 SAGGHA

-348 SSTNKYHVNFGW
+348 SSTNKYHINFGW

-368 ALNSFGYSSYNF
+368 SLNSFGYSSYNF

-390 QPPSGST
+390 QPPSGAS
-397 ATPTLTVSPT
+397 ATPTLSVSPT

-436 TKTDANGVYT
+436 TKTDANGAYT

-473 THTGSIAI
+473 THTGSITI
-481 ASSGATSKSV
+481 ASSGATSKTV

-518 TNSFRANWTDQTSS
+518 TNSFRANWTDQTTS
-532 SNVSSYTLQVTE
+532 SNVASYTLQVTE
-544 KGSTPATSQLANIDL
+544 KGSTPATSQLADIDL
-559 SSVTQVTNSD
+559 SGVTQVTTSD
-569 GYLTDVSS
+569 GYLSDVSS
-577 NIASYLGTGWTA
+577 NITSYLGTGWTA

-597 GMLITGGNLVSPNY
+597 GMLITGGNLVSPTY
-611 SLSGYSKMT
+611 SLSGYSKVT
-620 VKVTAYSY
+620 VKVKAYSY

-635 ATLSVGSGSQTQT
+635 ATLSVATGSASKT
-648 QALSDNS
+648 QALSDTN
-655 TTYTFV
+655 TEYTFV
-661 LNCSST
+661 LDCSSS

-673 STSNYISVS
+673 STSNYISIS
-682 KIEIYAGDAS
+682 NIEIYAGDAS
-692 SVNMFA
+692 SLNMLA

-710 TGITNKYYTVNNLKE
+710 TGITNKYYTVNNLKT
-725 GGTFTYKVKAIY
+725 GGTFVYKVKAIY

-746 NEQEVTLTEPVAA
+746 NEQEVTLKEEEVVA

-765 TPTSLNMSAYT
+765 TPATLSMTAYT

-804 FTISP
+804 FTIS
-809 TTITAAN
+809 TTSITAAN

-850 VSLTGT
+850 VTLTGT
-856 ASAAPIT
+856 ATTAPIT

-870 AANSSYVTSSS
+870 AANSSYVTTNS

-891 SSNVASYTLQ
+891 SANVASYTLQ
-901 VNGQGGSTPSTGTTL
+901 VNGQGGTTPSTGTTL

-921 GSNYTGSY
+921 GSSYTGSY
-929 KTITLS
+929 KTISLT
-935 SPWGGT
+935 SPWGGS
-941 NVKGGNSA
+941 NVRGGNSA
-949 VYTSGSSGKITFT
+949 VYFTKSGKITFT
-962 IPSGYSSNTTFS
+962 IPSGYSNATFS
-974 VQITTVSGTYGSG
+974 VKVTTSNNSYGTG
-987 NITVKSTQ
+987 NVTVKSTK
-995 TSAVGHSFSKG
+995 TTAVGHTFAKN
-1006 ETYTWTVTGKTGDVI
+1006 ETYTWIVTGSAGDVI
-1021 TIYSTDSS
+1021 TLTTTDSS
-1029 YSPDMSL
+1029 YSPDMTM
-1036 IKVYAGNITLNATET
+1036 IQVYAGNTTLNATET
-1051 GDATARTITG
+1051 GDATDRTITG

-1069 NNLTAGAT
+1069 TGLTTAAT

-1089 SESAWSNEQSV
+1089 SESAWSNEQTV

-1109 TPTLTVTPTSLNMTA
+1109 TPTLTVTPASLNMTA
-1124 NVGETKTATFKVTG
+1124 NVGATKTATFKVTG
-1138 ADLTGNVTLSV
+1138 ADLTGNVTLSL

-1154 FTISQSSITAANAAN
+1154 FSISPTTITTANAAN
-1169 GVNVTVTYKPTAYG
+1169 GVNVTVTYAPTAYG
-1183 TQTATVTVASSG
+1183 SQTATVTIASEG
-1195 ATSKTVA
+1195 AASKTVA
-1202 LTGNATINKANP
+1202 LTGNATINKADP
-1214 VLTTPT
+1214 VLTDATN
-1220 IVSSTSFTANWTHD
+1220 ISSTSFTANWTHD
-1234 VDASTVSSYTMYG
+1234 VDASSVSSYTLYG
-1247 TLTAQPSGDDP
+1247 KLTAQPEGGD
-1258 EPETTLLGSLDGSN
+1258 EPTSTLLGSLDGSN
-1272 YTGSYASITL
+1272 YTGSYASISL
-1282 TSPWGGSNVKAGNGA
+1282 TSPWGGSNVRAGNGA
-1297 IYTKNSSSWWGSST
+1297 IYTKNSTSWWST
-1311 TYGTITFTIPSGYS
+1311 SYGNITFTIPSGYS

-1353 AVGHTFAK
+1353 AVGHTFTK

-1377 TIYSTDSSYSP
+1377 TIYSTDNSYSP
-1388 DMTWIGIYAGTMNL
+1388 DMALICIYAGTLNL
-1402 NATATGDNTNFV
+1402 NATATGDNTDFV
-1414 ITDIDAGSTGITL
+1414 ITDIEAGSAGITL

-1439 IVANY
+1439 LVANY
-1444 VDGTTG
+1444 VDGTTA

-1457 TLVSVNM
+1457 TLLSMNFNPN
-1464 GGHTAV
+1464 TAINSIV
-1470 KSLIADGDEIESVTY
+1470 ADGDEIESITY
-1485 VNMAGVQSKQPWD
+1485 VNMSGMQSKEPFE
-1498 GVNIVVTRYKSGAVK
+1498 GVNIKVVRYKNGAVK
-1513 SSKVMF
+1513 SSKVLY

>member
-1 MKKLLFLLTAMIM
+1 MKKVLFFLTAAIM

-22 VDQAT
+22 VDQVTAT
-27 AMKKAQSFLK
+27 KKAQSFLT
-37 NELYAGKIMSPGA
+37 NEFYAGKFMSPGA
-50 VTPVLLKAEMG
+50 LQPVLLKAEMG
-61 KVKINEPVYYIYNT
+61 KAKLNQPVYYIFNT
-75 STTFLVVAGDDRA
+75 ATTFIVVAGDDRA
-88 VDILMVGDRPLKDV
+88 EEILMVGDRPLRDV
-102 NNMPPGLQDMLGQY
+102 NNLPLGLRDLLGQY
-116 KDQIMF
+116 KDQISF
-122 LQEHPGLQSST
+122 LQEHPGLQSNT
-133 LVPAHAPSM
+133 LRVAKNATL
-142 NATTYGPLLTC
+142 NATTYGPLLTSI
-153 NWDQEAPYWNQCKF
+153 WDQSAPFYNQCKF
-167 GNYQCLTGCP
+167 GSYQCLTGCP
-177 ATSASMVFYYWKY
+177 ATSASMVFHYWKY
-190 PTAATGVVPGYK
+190 PTAATPAVPGYK

-216 HSALPSTTFDWAN
+216 HSALPSVTFDWAN
-229 MLDSYT
+229 MLDDYT

-243 TAVATLMRY
+243 NAVATLMHY
-252 VGQAEHMGYG
+252 VGQAERMGYG

-275 VSNIRNAFTF
+275 VCNIRDAFIF

-305 STLYTDAQWAALIQE
+305 TTLYSDSQWGALIQE
-320 EMAAGRPIVFCAVSS
+320 EMAAGRPIVFCAVSTS
-335 NAGGHA
+335 GGGHA

-368 ALNSFGYSSYNF
+368 SLNSFGYSSYNF

-390 QPPSGST
+390 QPPTST
-397 ATPTLTVSPT
+397 PATPTLTVSPT

-419 SKTFTVTGTNL
+419 SKTFVVTGSNL

-436 TKTDANGVYT
+436 TKTDANGAYT

-532 SNVSSYTLQVTE
+532 SNVSSYTLQVNE
-544 KGSTPATSQLANIDL
+544 KGSTPATSQLASIDL
-559 SSVTQVTNSD
+559 SGVTQVTNSE
-569 GYLTDVSS
+569 GYLSDVSS
-577 NIASYLGTGWTA
+577 SITSYLSTGWTA

-597 GMLITGGNLVSPNY
+597 GMLITGGNLVSPTY
-611 SLSGYSKMT
+611 SLSGYSQVT
-620 VKVTAYSY
+620 VKVKAYSY

-635 ATLSVGSGSQTQT
+635 ATLSVGTGSASKTQT
-648 QALSDNS
+648 LTD
-655 TTYTFV
+655 TDTEYTFV
-661 LNCSST
+661 LNCSSS

-682 KIEIYAGDAS
+682 SIKIYAGDAS
-692 SVNMFA
+692 SLSMLKA
-698 ASETGGETSRTI
+698 TESGGETSRTI

-725 GGTFTYKVKAIY
+725 GGTFVYKVKAIY
-737 TDGSQSAWS
+737 TDGTESAWS
-746 NEQEVTLTEPVAA
+746 NEQEVTLNEATVA

-804 FTISP
+804 FSITP

-816 AANGVNVTVT
+816 AANGVTVTVT
-826 YKPTATGTQTG
+826 YAPTATGTQTG
-837 TITIAS
+837 AITIAS

-850 VSLTGT
+850 VTLTGT
-856 ASAAPIT
+856 ATTAPIT

-870 AANSSYVTSSS
+870 AANSSYITSSS
-881 FRADWTDQTA
+881 FRADWTDQTS

-901 VNGQGGSTPSTGTTL
+901 VNGQGGSTPSTTPTL

-921 GSNYTGSY
+921 GSGYTGSY

-935 SPWGGT
+935 SPWGGS
-941 NVKGGNSA
+941 NVKGGNNA
-949 VYTSGSSGKITFT
+949 VYFTKSGKITFT
-962 IPSGYSSNTTFS
+962 IPSGYSNATFS
-974 VQITTVSGTYGSG
+974 VKITTVTGTYGTG
-987 NITVKSTQ
+987 NITVGSTK
-995 TSAVGHSFSKG
+995 TTAVGHTFAKG
-1006 ETYTWTVTGKTGDVI
+1006 ETYTWIVTGSAGEVI
-1021 TIYSTDSS
+1021 TLTTTDSS

-1036 IKVYAGNITLNATET
+1036 IEVYAGNNTTLNATET
-1051 GDATARTITG
+1051 GDTTARTITG
-1061 ITNKYYTV
+1061 ITNKYYNV
-1069 NNLTAGAT
+1069 SGLTAATT

-1089 SESAWSNEQSV
+1089 SESAWSNEQTV
-1100 TLKDEEPAA
+1100 TLKEEQQAA
-1109 TPTLTVTPTSLNMTA
+1109 TPTLTVTPTSLSMTA
-1124 NVGETKTATFKVTG
+1124 NVDGTKTATFKVTG
-1138 ADLTGNVTLSV
+1138 ADLTGNVTLSL

-1154 FTISQSSITAANAAN
+1154 FSLSTTSITAANAAN
-1169 GVNVTVTYKPTAYG
+1169 GVNVTVTYAPTAYG

-1195 ATSKTVA
+1195 AESKTVA
-1202 LTGNATINKANP
+1202 LTGNATISKSNP
-1214 VLTTPT
+1214 VLTAATN
-1220 IVSSTSFTANWTHD
+1220 ISGTSFTANWTHD
-1234 VDASTVSSYTMYG
+1234 VSSSTVSSYTLYG
-1247 TLTAQPSGDDP
+1247 TLTAQPGGGD
-1258 EPETTLLGSLDGSN
+1258 EPSATLLGSIDGSN
-1272 YTGSYASITL
+1272 YSGSYATVTL
-1282 TSPWGGSNVKAGNGA
+1282 TSPWSGTNVKGGNGA
-1297 IYTKNSSSWWGSST
+1297 VYTKNSSSSWWWSST
-1311 TYGTITFTIPSGYS
+1311 TTYGYIYFTIPSGYS
-1325 NATFTI
+1325 NATFTV
-1331 QITTANT
+1331 QVTTANT
-1338 SYGTGNITVKSAKTS
+1338 SYGTGNITVKSASTS

-1377 TIYSTDSSYSP
+1377 AIYSTDSSYSP
-1388 DMTWIGIYAGTMNL
+1388 DMTMISVYAGSGTL
-1402 NATATGDNTNFV
+1402 NATATGDNTDFV
-1414 ITDIDAGSTGITL
+1414 ITDIEAGSTGITL

-1439 IVANY
+1439 VVANY

-1457 TLVSVNM
+1457 TLVSLNM
-1464 GGHTAV
+1464 GDNTAI
-1470 KSLIADGDEIESVTY
+1470 SSIAADGDEIESVTY
-1485 VNMAGVQSKQPWD
+1485 VNMSGVQSKEPFD

-1513 SSKVMF
+1513 SSKVLF

>member
-1 MKKLLFLLTAMIM
+1 MKKILFFLTAAIM

-27 AMKKAQSFLK
+27 AMRKAQNFLSQH
-37 NELYAGKIMSPGA
+37 YAGKVMAPA
-50 VTPVLLKAEMG
+50 ALQPVLLKAEMG
-61 KVKINEPVYYIYNT
+61 KAKINEPVYYIYNT
-75 STTFLVVAGDDRA
+75 ATTFVVVAGDDRA
-88 VDILMVGDRPLKDV
+88 EEILMVGDRPLKDV
-102 NNMPPGLQDMLGQY
+102 NNLPLGLRDLLGQY

-122 LQEHPGLQSST
+122 LQEHPGLHGSPMAIPPGT
-133 LVPAHAPSM
+133 PSLR
-142 NATTYGPLLTC
+142 AGTYGPLLTC
-153 NWDQEAPYWNQCKF
+153 NWDQQAPYWNQCKF
-167 GNYQCLTGCP
+167 GSYQCLTGCP
-177 ATSASMVFYYWKY
+177 ATSASMVFYFWKY
-190 PTAATGVVPGYK
+190 PTDPTPVVPGYK
-202 STISYSSYGSTSYT
+202 STISTGSYSSKSYT

-229 MLDSYT
+229 MLDDYT

-243 TAVATLMRY
+243 NAVATLMHY

-262 TSAAGGSGVSVDS
+262 TDGSGVSVDS

-305 STLYTDAQWAALIQE
+305 STLYTDAQWAAMIQE

-335 NAGGHA
+335 SAGGHA

-348 SSTNKYHVNFGW
+348 SSTNKYHINFGW

-368 ALNSFGYSSYNF
+368 SLNSFGYSSYNF

-390 QPPSGST
+390 QPPSGAS
-397 ATPTLTVSPT
+397 ATPTLSVSPT

-436 TKTDANGVYT
+436 TKTDANGAYT

-473 THTGSIAI
+473 THTGSITI
-481 ASSGATSKSV
+481 ASSGATSKTV
-491 SLSGTATAAA
+491 SLSGSATAAA

-518 TNSFRANWTDQTSS
+518 TNSFRANWTDQTTS
-532 SNVSSYTLQVTE
+532 SNVASYTLQVTE
-544 KGSTPATSQLANIDL
+544 KGSTPATSQLADIDL
-559 SSVTQVTNSD
+559 SGVTQVTTSD
-569 GYLTDVSS
+569 GYLSDVSS
-577 NIASYLGTGWTA
+577 NITSYLGTGWTA

-597 GMLITGGNLVSPNY
+597 GMLITGGNLVSPTY
-611 SLSGYSKMT
+611 SLSGYSKVT
-620 VKVTAYSY
+620 VKVKAYSY

-635 ATLSVGSGSQTQT
+635 ATLSVATGSASKT
-648 QALSDNS
+648 QALSDTN
-655 TTYTFV
+655 TEYTFV
-661 LNCSST
+661 LDCSSS

-673 STSNYISVS
+673 STSNYISIS
-682 KIEIYAGDAS
+682 NIEIYAGDAS
-692 SVNMFA
+692 SLNMLA

-710 TGITNKYYTVNNLKE
+710 TGITNKYYTVNNLKT
-725 GGTFTYKVKAIY
+725 GGTFVYKVKAIY

-746 NEQEVTLTEPVAA
+746 NEQEVTLKEEEVVA

-765 TPTSLNMSAYT
+765 TPATLSMTAYT

-804 FTISP
+804 FTIS
-809 TTITAAN
+809 TTSITAAN

-850 VSLTGT
+850 VTLTGNAT
-856 ASAAPIT
+856 TAPIT

-870 AANSSYVTSSS
+870 AANSSYVTTNS

-891 SSNVASYTLQ
+891 SANVASYTLQ
-901 VNGQGGSTPSTGTTL
+901 VNGQGGTTPSTGTTL

-921 GSNYTGSY
+921 GSSYTGSY
-929 KTITLS
+929 KTISLT
-935 SPWGGT
+935 SPWGGS
-941 NVKGGNSA
+941 NVRGGNSA
-949 VYTSGSSGKITFT
+949 VYFTKSGKITFT
-962 IPSGYSSNTTFS
+962 IPSGYSNATFS
-974 VQITTVSGTYGSG
+974 VKVTTSNNSYGTG
-987 NITVKSTQ
+987 NVTVKSTK
-995 TSAVGHSFSKG
+995 TTAVGHTFAKN
-1006 ETYTWTVTGKTGDVI
+1006 ETYTWIVTGSAGDVI
-1021 TIYSTDSS
+1021 TLTTTDSS
-1029 YSPDMSL
+1029 YSPDMTM
-1036 IKVYAGNITLNATET
+1036 IQVYAGNTTLNATET
-1051 GDATARTITG
+1051 GDATDRTITG

-1069 NNLTAGAT
+1069 TGLTTAAT

-1089 SESAWSNEQSV
+1089 SESAWSNEQTV

-1109 TPTLTVTPTSLNMTA
+1109 TPTLTVTPASLSMTA
-1124 NVGETKTATFKVTG
+1124 NVGATKTATFKVTG
-1138 ADLTGNVTLSV
+1138 ADLTGNVTLSL

-1154 FTISQSSITAANAAN
+1154 FSISPTTITAANAAN
-1169 GVNVTVTYKPTAYG
+1169 GVNVTVTYAPTAYG
-1183 TQTATVTVASSG
+1183 SQTATVTIASEG
-1195 ATSKTVA
+1195 AASKTVA
-1202 LTGNATINKANP
+1202 LTGNATINKADP
-1214 VLTTPT
+1214 VLTDATN
-1220 IVSSTSFTANWTHD
+1220 ISSTSFTANWTHD
-1234 VDASTVSSYTMYG
+1234 VDASSVSSYTLYG
-1247 TLTAQPSGDDP
+1247 KLTAQPEGGD
-1258 EPETTLLGSLDGSN
+1258 EPTSTLLGSLDGSN
-1272 YTGSYASITL
+1272 YTGSYASISL
-1282 TSPWGGSNVKAGNGA
+1282 TSPWGGSNVRAGNGA
-1297 IYTKNSSSWWGSST
+1297 IYTKNSTSWWST
-1311 TYGTITFTIPSGYS
+1311 SYGNITFTIPSGYS

-1353 AVGHTFAK
+1353 AVGHTFTK

-1377 TIYSTDSSYSP
+1377 TIYSTDNSYSP
-1388 DMTWIGIYAGTMNL
+1388 DMALICIYAGTLNL
-1402 NATATGDNTNFV
+1402 NATATGDNTDFV
-1414 ITDIDAGSTGITL
+1414 ITDIEAGSAGITL

-1439 IVANY
+1439 LVANY
-1444 VDGTTG
+1444 VDGTTA

-1457 TLVSVNM
+1457 TLLSMNFNPN
-1464 GGHTAV
+1464 TAINSIV
-1470 KSLIADGDEIESVTY
+1470 ADGDEIESITY
-1485 VNMAGVQSKQPWD
+1485 VNMSGMQSKEPFE
-1498 GVNIVVTRYKSGAVK
+1498 GVNIKVVRYKNGAVK
-1513 SSKVMF
+1513 SSKVLY

>member
-1 MKKLLFLLTAMIM
+1 MKKILFLLTAIIV

-22 VDQAT
+22 VDQVT
-27 AMKKAQSFLK
+27 AKKKAESFLK
-37 NELYAGKIMSPGA
+37 QMYGDKIMSPGA
-50 VTPVLLKAEMG
+50 LNPVLLKAEMG
-61 KVKINEPVYYIYNT
+61 NVKITEPVYYIYNT
-75 STTFLVVAGDDRA
+75 STTFIVVAGDDRA
-88 VDILMVGDRPLKDV
+88 DEILMVGDRPLKDV
-102 NNMPPGLQDMLGQY
+102 NSLPLGMQDLLGQY
-116 KDQIMF
+116 KDQIMY
-122 LQEHPGLQSST
+122 LQEHPGMGSKVLLSPQN
-133 LVPAHAPSM
+133 APKLR
-142 NATTYGPLLTC
+142 AGTYGPLLTC
-153 NWDQEAPYWNQCKF
+153 NWDQQAPYWNQCIF
-167 GNYQCLTGCP
+167 GSYQCLTGCP
-177 ATSASMVFYYWKY
+177 ATSASMVFYFWKY
-190 PTAATGVVPGYK
+190 PTDPTPVVPGYK
-202 STISYSSYGSTSYT
+202 STISTGSYSSRSYT

-229 MLDSYT
+229 MLDDYT

-243 TAVATLMRY
+243 NAVATLMHY

-262 TSAAGGSGVSVDS
+262 TDGSGVSVDS

-285 FGYDSSTT
+285 FGYDSSST

-305 STLYTDAQWAALIQE
+305 TTLYTDAQWAAMIQE

-335 NAGGHA
+335 SAGGHA

-348 SSTNKYHVNFGW
+348 SSTNKYHINFGW

-368 ALNSFGYSSYNF
+368 SLNSFGYSSYNF

-397 ATPTLTVSPT
+397 ATPTLSVSPS

-419 SKTFTVTGTNL
+419 TKTFTVTGTNL

-436 TKTDANGVYT
+436 TKSDANGVYT

-460 ATVTVTYKPTAAG
+460 ATVTVTYNPTAAG
-473 THTGSIAI
+473 TQSGTITV
-481 ASSGATSKSV
+481 ASSGATSKTV
-491 SLSGTATAAA
+491 SLSGTATAAT

-518 TNSFRANWTDQTSS
+518 TNSFRANWTDQTPTA
-532 SNVSSYTLQVTE
+532 NVASYTLQVNE

-559 SSVTQVTNSD
+559 SGVTQVTNSD
-569 GYLTDVSS
+569 GYLTDVAS
-577 NIASYLGTGWTA
+577 NISSYLGTGWTA

-597 GMLITGGNLVSPNY
+597 GMLITGGNLVSPTY
-611 SLSGYSKMT
+611 SLSGYSNVT

-635 ATLSVGSGSQTQT
+635 ATLSVGTGSQTKT
-648 QALSDNS
+648 QALTDNS

-661 LNCSST
+661 LNCATS

-692 SVNMFA
+692 SLNKFA

-710 TGITNKYYTVNNLKE
+710 TGITNKYYTVNNLKA
-725 GGTFTYKVKAIY
+725 GGTFVYKVKAIY
-737 TDGSQSAWS
+737 TDGTESAWS
-746 NEQEVTLTEPVAA
+746 NEQEVTLNEEVVA

-765 TPTSLNMSAYT
+765 TPASLSMTAYT

-783 FKVTGAD
+783 FKVTGTD

-804 FTISP
+804 FSITP

-826 YKPTATGTQTG
+826 YAPTATGTQTG

-843 SGAESKT
+843 TGAESKT

-856 ASAAPIT
+856 ATTAPIT

-870 AANSSYVTSSS
+870 AANSSYITTNS

-891 SSNVASYTLQ
+891 SANVASYTLQ
-901 VNGQGGSTPSTGTTL
+901 VNGQGGSTPSTGPTL

-935 SPWGGT
+935 SPWGGS

-949 VYTSGSSGKITFT
+949 VYFTKSGKITFT
-962 IPSGYSSNTTFS
+962 IPSGYSNATFS
-974 VQITTVSGTYGSG
+974 VKIKTVTGTYGTG
-987 NITVKSTQ
+987 NVTVKSTK
-995 TSAVGHSFSKG
+995 TSAVGHTFSKG
-1006 ETYTWTVTGKTGDVI
+1006 ETYTWTVTGSAGDVI
-1021 TIYSTDSS
+1021 TLTTTDTS

-1036 IKVYAGNITLNATET
+1036 IEVYAGNTTLNATET
-1051 GDATARTITG
+1051 GDATTRTITG

-1069 NNLTAGAT
+1069 QNLTAGAT

-1089 SESAWSNEQSV
+1089 TQSAWSNEQSV

-1109 TPTLTVTPTSLNMTA
+1109 TPTLTVTPTSLSMTA
-1124 NVGETKTATFKVTG
+1124 NVGATKTATFKVTG
-1138 ADLTGNVTLSV
+1138 ADLTGNVTLSL

-1154 FTISQSSITAANAAN
+1154 FSISTTSITAANAAN
-1169 GVNVTVTYKPTAYG
+1169 GVNVTVTYAPTAYG
-1183 TQTATVTVASSG
+1183 TQTATVTVASAG
-1195 ATSKTVA
+1195 ATSQTVA
-1202 LTGNATINKANP
+1202 LTGNATIAKSTP
-1214 VLTTPT
+1214 VLNAATN
-1220 IVSSTSFTANWTHD
+1220 ISSTGFTANWTHD
-1234 VDASTVSSYTMYG
+1234 VDASVVSSYTMYG
-1247 TLTAQPSGDDP
+1247 TLTAQPGGGD
-1258 EPETTLLGSLDGSN
+1258 EPSSTLLGSLDGSN
-1272 YTGSYASITL
+1272 YTGSYASVTL
-1282 TSPWGGSNVKAGNGA
+1282 TSPWGGSNVRGGNGA
-1297 IYTKNSSSWWGSST
+1297 LYTKNSSSWWST
-1311 TYGTITFTIPSGYS
+1311 SYGNITFTVPSGYS

-1338 SYGTGNITVKSAKTS
+1338 SYGAGNITVKSAKTS
-1353 AVGHTFAK
+1353 AVGHTFVK

-1369 TGSAGDKI
+1369 TASAGDKI

-1388 DMTWIGIYAGTMNL
+1388 DMTLINVYAGTLNL
-1402 NATATGDNTNFV
+1402 NATATGDNTDFV

-1444 VDGTTG
+1444 VDGTTA

-1464 GGHTAV
+1464 DNTGINT
-1470 KSLIADGDEIESVTY
+1470 IATDGDEIESVTY
-1485 VNMAGVQSKQPWD
+1485 VNMSGVQSKEPWD
-1498 GVNIVVTRYKSGAVK
+1498 GVNIVVTRYRSGAVK
-1513 SSKVMF
+1513 SSKVLF